1 MASHWMRRSLLAA
14 ACASAALLAACGSS
28 TVDSAISPQRAV
40 VFGDA
45 VNDVGQKGSAYTV
58 NVTDGSRFN
67 WTTQFASYWSL
78 PVTPASKGGSNY
90 AQGNARISA
99 KPDAA
104 GDATTPTITEQ
115 INNFL
120 AANKTFGAQDI
131 VLINGGISDLI
142 AGMAQVNAGQLT
154 ADAFRAQARQWGV
167 DLATQ
172 VRRITE
178 AGGTHVVLAGVY
190 DLSRTP
196 WAAAIGQQALLKD
209 VSRAF
214 NTGLQVSLTDLGN
227 KVQYVDLEYYV
238 NLYTDTPSSFSFDNA
253 TQAVC
258 TSVDAG
264 NGIGTGTGQINSA
277 LCTPS
282 TVLAG
287 ANVDRYV
294 FADNVYLTPSAH
306 RQFGTYAVD
315 KVRLRW

>member
-67 WTTQFASYWSL
+67 WTAQFASYWSL

-90 AQGNARISA
+90 AQGNARIGA

-104 GDATTPTITEQ
+104 GDASTPTITDQ
-115 INNFL
+115 ITSFL

-154 ADAFRAQARQWGV
+154 
-167 DLATQ
+167 
-172 VRRITE
+172 
-178 AGGTHVVLAGVY
+178 
-190 DLSRTP
+190 
-196 WAAAIGQQALLKD
+196 
-209 VSRAF
+209 
-214 NTGLQVSLTDLGN
+214 
-227 KVQYVDLEYYV
+227 
-238 NLYTDTPSSFSFDNA
+238 
-253 TQAVC
+253 
-258 TSVDAG
+258 
-264 NGIGTGTGQINSA
+264 
-277 LCTPS
+277 
-282 TVLAG
+282 
-287 ANVDRYV
+287 
-294 FADNVYLTPSAH
+294 
-306 RQFGTYAVD
+306 
-315 KVRLRW
+315 